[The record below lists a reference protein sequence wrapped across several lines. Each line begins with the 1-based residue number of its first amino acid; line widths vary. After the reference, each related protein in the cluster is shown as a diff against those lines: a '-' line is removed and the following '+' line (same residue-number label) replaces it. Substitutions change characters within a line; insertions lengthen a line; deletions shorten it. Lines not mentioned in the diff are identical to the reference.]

1 MVFGIAFLL
10 LSFSDGLVQKA
21 QGAAISGIADEMDSP
36 PPVPA
41 QEQPEILTRGPVH
54 EAFAEP
60 VALQTDEGLVTVKQ
74 PPVIINEILPS
85 EKPAGTNFV
94 WVPGYWSWDGDRNN
108 YIWVSGCWRMAPPKM
123 SWVPGYWTR
132 VSAGWKWVSGFWMQ
146 TGDNE
151 IEYLKAPPA
160 TVDIEPPGL
169 PPTEC
174 SIWVP
179 GCWYWTNDRYVSRPG
194 YWLQGQTGWVWTP
207 SHYVW
212 TPRGYV
218 FSNGRWDYTL
228 ERRGVLYAPVYFP
241 SSVVYTRP
249 GYSYS
254 LGVTVDLG
262 LLKVNM
268 FCYPRYSHYYFGDY
282 YDDAFIRVGIFPCF
296 ESGRRHVWY
305 DPIYQYDR
313 WHSRDSRWDEHARNS
328 YELRR
333 NDRDLRPPKTYRE
346 QESRMS
352 GLPEKQRD
360 NFQIARPSG
369 AGSSEKSANR
379 RFEQTDS
386 DTRRK
391 FSKQSNDVQNFREE
405 RRQWESTDISSRGNQ
420 SSVERTKD
428 GGGKSVQSPEGRGD
442 SAGQSDRGKDTSY
455 KSTQKTVDRSDSA
468 GQSERNRDYS
478 REAQTSDNHSGS
490 TGRSERV
497 RVPDSPV
504 YDRGSSSA
512 NGDRYPSTPSE
523 ERRGQD
529 YGRDSRGDN
538 GQRGGGRSR

>member
-1 MVFGIAFLL
+1 MRKHRLMVFGIAFLL
-10 LSFSDGLVQKA
+10 LPFSDGLVQKA

-41 QEQPEILTRGPVH
+41 QELPEILTRGPVH

-74 PPVIINEILPS
+74 HPVIINEILPG
-85 EKPAGTNFV
+85 EKPVGSNFV
-94 WVPGYWSWDGDRNN
+94 WVPGYWAWDGDRNN

-123 SWVPGYWTR
+123 SWVSGYWTR

-151 IEYLKAPPA
+151 IEYLKAPPV
-160 TVDIEPPGL
+160 TVDIEAPGL
-169 PPTEC
+169 PPTEY

-179 GCWYWTNDRYVSRPG
+179 GCWYWSDDRYVSRPG
-194 YWLQGQTGWVWTP
+194 YWLQGQPGWVWIP

-249 GYSYS
+249 GYRYS

-262 LLKVNM
+262 LLRVNM

-296 ESGRRHVWY
+296 ESVRRHSWY

-333 NDRDLRPPKTYRE
+333 NDRELRPPKTYRE
-346 QESRMS
+346 QESRVS
-352 GLPEKQRD
+352 RLPEKQRD
-360 NFQIARPSG
+360 NFQIARPYG

-391 FSKQSNDVQNFREE
+391 FSKQSNDVQNYREE
-405 RRQWESTDISSRGNQ
+405 RRQWESTAQAGRVNDANSKGGQTNTKGAQAASTERIKTDDSSN
-420 SSVERTKD
+420 
-428 GGGKSVQSPEGRGD
+428 VQASGRGD
-442 SAGQSDRGKDTSY
+442 SVQRSGQQASGNY
-455 KSTQKTVDRSDSA
+455 DS
-468 GQSERNRDYS
+468 SS
-478 REAQTSDNHSGS
+478 
-490 TGRSERV
+490 RSERV

-504 YDRGSSSA
+504 YDRGASSA
-512 NGDRYPSTPSE
+512 NGDRHPSTPSE
-523 ERRGQD
+523 ERRGGQD
-529 YGRDSRGDN
+529 GGRDSRGDN